1 LTATLLVSAAFA
13 ALSMAV
19 TVAPVAAIAK
29 DGAEEVVP
37 EPLPEPVSE
46 DAGYVVLATVT
57 GYANGSDGGAVGTV
71 TASGTTTHWGT
82 VAADWSHFPLGTRM
96 QIEGFDDVVF
106 VVEDTGSGVR
116 GLLVDIWF
124 PDVGT
129 AQAFGMQTRQIRI
142 LP

>member
-13 ALSMAV
+13 ALSMAL
-19 TVAPVAAIAK
+19 TVAPVAAVAK

-37 EPLPEPVSE
+37 EPVPEPVAE
-46 DAGYVVLATVT
+46 DAGYVVVATVT

-116 GLLVDIWF
+116 GLLVDVWF
-124 PDVGT
+124 PDVAT